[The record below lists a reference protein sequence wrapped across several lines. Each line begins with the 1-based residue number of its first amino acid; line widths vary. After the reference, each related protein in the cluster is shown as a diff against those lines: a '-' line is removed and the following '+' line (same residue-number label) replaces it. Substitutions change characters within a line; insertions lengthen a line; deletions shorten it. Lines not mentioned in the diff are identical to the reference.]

1 VVGAQRPASALASDA
16 PMNLRNAVR
25 LAAATE
31 ARGMGVLT
39 LLNDEVQA
47 AREVTKTSTYRLETF
62 RAPELGMLGF
72 VDPDGKVAIYRRPTR
87 RHAPHT
93 EFDVRGRRALPQVE
107 IVYCYAGAGRERIDA
122 AVGAGA
128 AGIVVAS
135 LAPGIVAVSASRRP
149 TACLPRTLSSPC
161 GQTAASIRPTACFG
175 GKPGSPSWNIINP
188 GPEQQIVTQCPMQR
202 IHLKRGDVFVHI
214 GAAAAGTAR
223 LWKEIPSAC
232 FKT

>member
-93 EFDVRGRRALPQVE
+93 EFDVRGPRP
-107 IVYCYAGAGRERIDA
+107 
-122 AVGAGA
+122 
-128 AGIVVAS
+128 
-135 LAPGIVAVSASRRP
+135 APG
-149 TACLPRTLSSPC
+149 
-161 GQTAASIRPTACFG
+161 
-175 GKPGSPSWNIINP
+175 
-188 GPEQQIVTQCPMQR
+188 
-202 IHLKRGDVFVHI
+202 
-214 GAAAAGTAR
+214 
-223 LWKEIPSAC
+223 
-232 FKT
+232 